1 MYKIYKIEDCN
12 GLIYI
17 GKTIQNVNDRFIK
30 HKSNKKIKITDCSSH
45 KLDLFN
51 SSVTILED
59 NITEEDS
66 FEKERY
72 YINSFDCVNV
82 CKLIIDKK
90 EYNKKYR
97 SKQENIDIEKKG
109 RALYR
114 LTHKEEI
121 KKAEQTRRKY
131 QSSWGGN
138 RSSSNNLLRININL
152 FMI

>member
-30 HKSNKKIKITDCSSH
+30 HKSNKKLQITDCSSH

-59 NITEEDS
+59 SITEKDS

-72 YINSFDCVNV
+72 YINSIDCVNV

-109 RALYR
+109 RVLYR

-121 KKAEQTRRKY
+121 KKAEQRRRKY

-138 RSSSNNLLRININL
+138 RSSSNNLLRINTNL

>member
-30 HKSNKKIKITDCSSH
+30 HKSNKKLQITDCSSH

-59 NITEEDS
+59 SITEKDS

-72 YINSFDCVNV
+72 YINSIDCVNV

-97 SKQENIDIEKKG
+97 SKQENKDKEKKTQQ
-109 RALYR
+109 LYLINNKEKLKIKR
-114 LTHKEEI
+114 LI
-121 KKAEQTRRKY
+121 KYNYKI
-131 QSSWGGN
+131 SWGGDERYN
-138 RSSSNNLLRININL
+138 NNLLRINTNL
-152 FMI
+152 FII